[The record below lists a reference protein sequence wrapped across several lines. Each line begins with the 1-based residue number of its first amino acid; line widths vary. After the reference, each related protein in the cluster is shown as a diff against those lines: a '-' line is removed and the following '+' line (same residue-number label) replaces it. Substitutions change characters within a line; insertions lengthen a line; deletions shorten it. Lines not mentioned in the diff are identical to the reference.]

1 MNAGVDYG
9 DEIEVRMLL
18 VDDEPDMLML
28 MRATLEL
35 DAGLIVT
42 AEARDGD
49 EAVVAW
55 EKHQPDVIVMD
66 MRMPRMT
73 GLAAA
78 EEILAKSPD
87 QPIIMCSAYMDAHDR
102 SRADALG
109 VVQCLDKYDLAE
121 LPAAV
126 RRAVPATD

>member
-1 MNAGVDYG
+1 MRAGVDREE
-9 DEIEVRMLL
+9 EIEVRMLL

-35 DAGLIVT
+35 DAGLVVT

-49 EAVVAW
+49 EAVAAW
-55 EKHQPDVIVMD
+55 ERHRPDVIVMD

-78 EEILAKSPD
+78 EEILAKAPM
-87 QPIIMCSAYMDAHDR
+87 QPIIMCSAYMDDSDR

-109 VVQCLDKYDLAE
+109 VRQCLDKYDLAD

-126 RRAVPATD
+126 RRVVPTED

>member
-1 MNAGVDYG
+1 VNAGVDCG

-35 DAGLIVT
+35 DAGLVVT

-49 EAVVAW
+49 EAVLAW
-55 EKHQPDVIVMD
+55 EQHQPDVIVMD

-78 EEILAKSPD
+78 EEILAKAPT
-87 QPIIMCSAYMDAHDR
+87 QPIIMCSAYMDDSDR

-109 VVQCLDKYDLAE
+109 VRQCLDKYDLAQ

-126 RRAVPATD
+126 RRAVPTAD

>member
-1 MNAGVDYG
+1 MNAGVDCG

-78 EEILAKSPD
+78 EEILAKSPE
-87 QPIIMCSAYMDAHDR
+87 QPIIMCSAYMDANDR

-126 RRAVPATD
+126 RRAVPAAD

>member
-1 MNAGVDYG
+1 VNAAVDDG
-9 DEIEVRMLL
+9 EEIEVRMLL

-35 DAGLIVT
+35 DAGLVVT

-49 EAVVAW
+49 EAVRAW

-78 EEILAKSPD
+78 EEILAKAPT
-87 QPIIMCSAYMDAHDR
+87 QPIIMCSAYMDESDR
-102 SRADALG
+102 RRADALG
-109 VVQCLDKYDLAE
+109 VRQCLDKYDLE
-121 LPAAV
+121 QLPAAV
-126 RRAVPATD
+126 RRAVPAAS

>member
-1 MNAGVDYG
+1 
-9 DEIEVRMLL
+9 MLL

-35 DAGLIVT
+35 DAGLVVT
-42 AEARDGD
+42 AVARDGD
-49 EAVVAW
+49 EAVLAW
-55 EKHQPDVIVMD
+55 QTHRPDVIVMD

-78 EEILAKSPD
+78 EEILALAPS
-87 QPIIMCSAYMDAHDR
+87 QPIIMCSAYMDDSDR
-102 SRADALG
+102 SKADALG
-109 VVQCLDKYDLAE
+109 VRQCLDKYDLAE

-126 RRAVPATD
+126 RRVLPG

>member
-1 MNAGVDYG
+1 MNAGVDCG

-78 EEILAKSPD
+78 EEILAKSPE
-87 QPIIMCSAYMDAHDR
+87 QPIIMCSAYMDANDR

-109 VVQCLDKYDLAE
+109 VVQCLDKYDLAD

-126 RRAVPATD
+126 RRALHTTD